1 MGAKPATPAPIPTA
15 GARCPKCGA
24 ENPPGAKFC
33 RKDGTPLAAG
43 GPSLG
48 TAAIA
53 TAAAPAP
60 AASAAPAPVAT
71 AAAAPVAATPA
82 AAPAR
87 AAAAPPR
94 PAQAPP
100 QAARPRPP
108 AAARAR
114 RSQAPLLAVLALVA
128 LAAVGG
134 GGFYAYQQGWIGNRQ
149 ATVAEALQQQLA
161 DAGLAGITIAV
172 QKDWTAVLGGQVTTR
187 EQSEKAEEIARQ
199 SDDVKEIENEVR
211 VVPDAAALLA
221 AIGAAFERNATAE
234 GATPAAGADGSVTWT
249 KGDDVLTLGASEVS
263 YVDGRD
269 VLALSA
275 TAPGVLRVVAR
286 RPGTADQVVTAA
298 IDESGRVTLT
308 GESDRPLQPL
318 FADVEGVRAVD
329 DQTLKT
335 DAYRERAA
343 GEALAAAGIAGV
355 AVSVAEDDA
364 IVLSGVVTTPAER
377 ARAESVVAASQ
388 GPGGVVRNQIGIGNL
403 APSYGAAAVATPSG
417 ASAQPPATAARSPL
431 VGFWI
436 GEARGA
442 LLGYGVNLRIDQLA
456 PGSLAGESI
465 YGLNNQ
471 IICNGQL
478 SVSEADGASAV
489 LQDRITRVVS
499 ASCNFGGE
507 LRLRVQDDG
516 SLYAEWMSKSRAG
529 RVAYKGVLRRR

>member
-1 MGAKPATPAPIPTA
+1 
-15 GARCPKCGA
+15 
-24 ENPPGAKFC
+24 
-33 RKDGTPLAAG
+33 
-43 GPSLG
+43 
-48 TAAIA
+48 
-53 TAAAPAP
+53 
-60 AASAAPAPVAT
+60 
-71 AAAAPVAATPA
+71 
-82 AAPAR
+82 
-87 AAAAPPR
+87 
-94 PAQAPP
+94 
-100 QAARPRPP
+100 
-108 AAARAR
+108 
-114 RSQAPLLAVLALVA
+114 VLALVA

-161 DAGLAGITIAV
+161 DADLAGITVAV
-172 QKDWTAVLGGQVTTR
+172 QEDWTAVLAGRVTTR
-187 EQSEKAEEIARQ
+187 EQSEKAEEIARA

-221 AIGAAFERNATAE
+221 AIGAAFERNASAE
-234 GATPAAGADGSVTWT
+234 GATRAAGADGSVTWT

-263 YVDGRD
+263 YADGRD

-275 TAPGVLRVVAR
+275 TAPGAIRVVAR

-298 IDESGRVTLT
+298 IDESGGVTLT

-318 FADVEGVRAVD
+318 FADVDGVRAVD

-335 DAYRERAA
+335 DAYRKRAA
-343 GEALAAAGIAGV
+343 DEALAAAGIAGV
-355 AVSVAEDDA
+355 AASVADDDA

-388 GPGGVVRNQIGIGNL
+388 GPGGVVRNEIGVGDL
-403 APSYGAAAVATPSG
+403 APSYGAAAVATPPSG
-417 ASAQPPATAARSPL
+417 VSAQPPATAARSPL

-442 LLGYGVNLRIDQLA
+442 LLGYGVNLRIDQLT
-456 PGSLAGESI
+456 PGRLAGESI

-478 SVSEADGASAV
+478 SVSEADAASAV
-489 LQDRITRVVS
+489 LQDRITRVVN

-507 LRLRVQDDG
+507 LRLRMQDDG